1 MSDSIRVPKAKWD
14 KLGAILEE
22 LYGMAHS
29 LNDYL
34 GNDQLDI
41 AKKEAGEIEKEVVKV
56 LDRYNKIEQSSD

>member
-14 KLGAILEE
+14 ELGAILEE
-22 LYGMAHS
+22 LYGMVHS

-56 LDRYNKIEQSSD
+56 LDQYNKIKQSSD

>member
-1 MSDSIRVPKAKWD
+1 VGGYIRVPKAKWNRF
-14 KLGAILEE
+14 GAILGE
-22 LYGMAHS
+22 LYGMVHS

-56 LDRYNKIEQSSD
+56 LDRYNKVEQGSD

>member
-1 MSDSIRVPKAKWD
+1 VGDYIRVPKTKWN

-22 LYGMAHS
+22 LCGMVHS

-34 GNDQLDI
+34 CNDQLDI

-56 LDRYNKIEQSSD
+56 LDKYNKIEQGLD